1 MNITET
7 PRTKQPVYFTYK
19 DRVFRQLFKDKV
31 RLLELYNALN
41 GTTYTETDDLSVK
54 NALKYQHRT
63 ISFSIMD

>member
-54 NALKYQHRT
+54 KTH
-63 ISFSIMD
+63 